1 MERFFYAG
9 AAARDVFW
17 RAAGEYRGC
26 NDLRAVCRYA
36 CACARQ
42 RAEID
47 ALCVYV
53 TDALYA
59 LTRRDMRLT
68 KRFEDVIRPAAAED
82 EMTAEEI
89 IDHVRA
95 MIKGGN

>member
-1 MERFFYAG
+1 MR
-9 AAARDVFW
+9 
-17 RAAGEYRGC
+17 
-26 NDLRAVCRYA
+26 
-36 CACARQ
+36 
-42 RAEID
+42 
-47 ALCVYV
+47 VYV

-68 KRFEDVIRPAAAED
+68 KRFEDVIRPAAAAGEMTAE

-95 MIKGGN
+95 KIMGGN